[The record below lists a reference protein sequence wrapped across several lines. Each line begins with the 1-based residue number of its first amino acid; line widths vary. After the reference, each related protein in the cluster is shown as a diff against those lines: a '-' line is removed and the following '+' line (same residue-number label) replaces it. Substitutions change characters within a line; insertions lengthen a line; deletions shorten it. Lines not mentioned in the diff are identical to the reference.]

1 MQEKAEPAVKKIL
14 ALKSWADKQDAVDLL
29 FESVEAELGEEETVL
44 GLHPRFG
51 EWVEKALQKYLE
63 KVAAEADGSPAGPL
77 KTIAE
82 ESADSSESSDSSGPE
97 SSDSDSSDDEPETN
111 GVAIKTITAEE
122 DENAVPIFVELY
134 NPDDVFE
141 DKGERAEDAP
151 RPCHVPKILHPLAIS
166 PTDKPGRMV
175 EEWQLSAHD
184 TAKRIMLRQ
193 CTRTV
198 ARTLAE
204 NKSSRIYIHGREGT
218 GKSAVLATIVA
229 SARTSGHIVLYMPDG
244 ARLRR
249 HGYYVEPSTTLK
261 GCYDLPILSQEV
273 CSEFLESHEKDLAGF
288 SIPEELKNKHFSRNH
303 NKLIPEA
310 QADDLTVV
318 GLLKLGKETAAIAPM
333 CFSAVMEHLME
344 QEEKPFLIV
353 MDDFNCYHDY
363 SPSDDHYFH
372 MNYDTNV
379 NKPIPYELIT
389 LFKPGLEAMGIF
401 HNVDKEELPAPPKP
415 MKRGG
420 AVVATT
426 ESHAIGRRF
435 TDGLTDYAH
444 HSARHQYW
452 ESPMKI
458 VEVPRYSLV
467 ETEHMISHYEL
478 IGVGKLRFDRGDTV
492 MDENEIAYLRMVSGA
507 CGQSF
512 LDACLEG

>member
-1 MQEKAEPAVKKIL
+1 
-14 ALKSWADKQDAVDLL
+14 
-29 FESVEAELGEEETVL
+29 
-44 GLHPRFG
+44 
-51 EWVEKALQKYLE
+51 
-63 KVAAEADGSPAGPL
+63 
-77 KTIAE
+77 
-82 ESADSSESSDSSGPE
+82 
-97 SSDSDSSDDEPETN
+97 
-111 GVAIKTITAEE
+111 
-122 DENAVPIFVELY
+122 
-134 NPDDVFE
+134 
-141 DKGERAEDAP
+141 
-151 RPCHVPKILHPLAIS
+151 
-166 PTDKPGRMV
+166 MV

-204 NKSSRIYIHGREGT
+204 NKSSRIYIHGSEGT

-229 SARTSGHIVLYMPDG
+229 SARTSGNIVLYMPDG
-244 ARLRR
+244 ARLSR

-261 GCYDLPILSQEV
+261 GFYDLPILSQEV
-273 CSEFLESHEKDLAGF
+273 CTEFLESHEKDLAGF
-288 SIPEELKNKHFSRNH
+288 SIPEALKTKHFSRNH
-303 NKLIPEA
+303 KKLIPEE

-318 GLLKLGKETAAIAPM
+318 GLLKLGKEIAAIAPM

-344 QEEKPFLIV
+344 QDEKPFLIV

-363 SPSDDHYFH
+363 SPNDYHYFH
-372 MNYDTNV
+372 MNYDNNV
-379 NKPIPYELIT
+379 KKPIPYELIT

-401 HNVDKEELPAPPKP
+401 HNVDMEELPGKPKP

-435 TDGLTDYAH
+435 TDGLTDSAH
-444 HSARHQYW
+444 YCAKHQYW
-452 ESPMKI
+452 ESPIKI

-467 ETEHMISHYEL
+467 ECEHMISHYEL

-492 MDENEIAYLRMVSGA
+492 MDENEIAYLQMVSGA
-507 CGQSF
+507 CGQAF